1 MGQIGDH
8 NAAMWSKS
16 GVLESRV
23 SVIDVLMR
31 AVFQLVERFTTV
43 DLFRIKS
50 ESEAMQY
57 LNKSP
62 GTTAESYRSR
72 SRQELETVKEATRGD
87 RHMML
92 SQRRN

>member
-1 MGQIGDH
+1 MKRACLGQIGDH
-8 NAAMWSKS
+8 NAAMWLKS

-62 GTTAESYRSR
+62 ETTAES
-72 SRQELETVKEATRGD
+72 
-87 RHMML
+87 
-92 SQRRN
+92 